1 MQAWPTK
8 AAELESLQRRLA
20 LLDDAESRWT
30 PGNLL
35 DISVGAV
42 FATGPR
48 GIVGAGK
55 AGDPA
60 WAAAV
65 VVRGGAQL
73 DSVAVTGWFGAPYR
87 PGLLALREGPLL
99 ERTVRMLRV
108 RPDVLVVDATGR
120 DHPRGAGLAI
130 HLGWVLG
137 MPTIGVTDR
146 HLQDPSASISIRT
159 RRGVRPVLVHP
170 GWRTDPE
177 TAAAVVR
184 PLLMV
189 RTPAPL
195 REARRL
201 ARTARSGPPHP

>member
-1 MQAWPTK
+1 MQR
-8 AAELESLQRRLA
+8 QLA
-20 LLDDAESRWT
+20 LLDHAQSRWT
-30 PGNLL
+30 HGDLL

-48 GIVGAGK
+48 GIVGAGE

-73 DSVAVTGWFGAPYR
+73 ASVAVTGWFGARYR

-99 ERTVRMLRV
+99 ERTVRTLRM
-108 RPDVLVVDATGR
+108 RPDVLLVDATGR

-146 HLQDPSASISIRT
+146 HLHDPSASTPIPIRP
-159 RRGVRPVLVHP
+159 GVRPVLVHP

-184 PLLMV
+184 PLLVV